1 MFAVY
6 GSLNEGCWRFL
17 KLKGQPKHTLVRC
30 LCSFP
35 THCCWNCCET
45 QRSKLEQV
53 WTCSLPWHSLPSLC
67 SSPGPSKSA
76 QGYQLPEPVVYWLC
90 RQSRWKKKILC
101 FPPQQG
107 NVCACAFGWQGD
119 FFELPVLSSGSEPT
133 QGKDTKS
140 VGCQAALAK
149 LPFGAAARRRSL
161 RTRVC
166 SSHAKEVDV
175 DWLLF
180 WISL

>member
-1 MFAVY
+1 MN
-6 GSLNEGCWRFL
+6 L
-17 KLKGQPKHTLVRC
+17 QPTLALSAFPLLISRAIQVSTGIPAARACC
-30 LCSFP
+30 LP
-35 THCCWNCCET
+35 TVQT
-45 QRSKLEQV
+45 
-53 WTCSLPWHSLPSLC
+53 
-67 SSPGPSKSA
+67 
-76 QGYQLPEPVVYWLC
+76 EPME
-90 RQSRWKKKILC
+90 KKKSLC

-149 LPFGAAARRRSL
+149 LLFGAAARRRSL

-166 SSHAKEVDV
+166 SSHAKKVDV
-175 DWLLF
+175 D
-180 WISL
+180 